1 VPPPGRKRSDDTTP
15 AALYIHCVN
24 VYNAMIREAKIVEL
38 SEPDEEGDLVVWEG
52 MLTALITQKMNL
64 SVPYYTHVTRALKRM
79 GCIRQ
84 LKRGGGTAPSQWE
97 LITDPT
103 PDLFEKAQPPKVDKP
118 TDKYSLLQQQVT
130 DQNKRILNL
139 EKALEHFINEAVQ
152 EENRNA

>member
-1 VPPPGRKRSDDTTP
+1 
-15 AALYIHCVN
+15 
-24 VYNAMIREAKIVEL
+24 MIREAKIVEL